1 MKAATEKAY
10 SELSAGVL
18 KRRAFMKNRAAVVGF
33 FLVAVM
39 TIIAV
44 AAPLLAPCDI
54 RAQNPAAKFLGPT
67 EKHLLGTD
75 DLGRDTLSR
84 TMFGAR
90 ISLLV
95 GVASVLMATVLGTM
109 VGMVSA
115 YVGGKFDSLVM
126 GLVDIMM
133 TFPTILLCLT
143 ILMIMGSGLLPMIL
157 AIGFSLFP
165 RFIRIARG
173 STLSVKEAQ
182 YVEAARLVGRS
193 DLKIIFLHLLPNIT
207 GPIIVIGTLWIAT
220 AIRIEASL
228 SFLGFGVNPP
238 TPTWGN
244 MIKEGLTYM
253 TLDPWL
259 VLIPGAAIMVTI
271 VGFNMLGDG
280 LRDVS
285 DPRLRG

>member
-1 MKAATEKAY
+1 MKAAVEKAY
-10 SELSAGVL
+10 VELSAGVL
-18 KRRAFMKNRAAVVGF
+18 KRRAFMKNKAAVIGF

-39 TIIAV
+39 TIVAV
-44 AAPLLAPCDI
+44 AAPLLAPYDI
-54 RAQNPAAKFLGPT
+54 RSQNPAAKFLSPT
-67 EKHLLGTD
+67 DKHLLGTD

-90 ISLLV
+90 VSLLV
-95 GVASVLMATVLGTM
+95 GVASVLIATILGTM
-109 VGMVSA
+109 VGMISA
-115 YVGGKFDSLVM
+115 YVGGKLDSLIM

-173 STLSVKEAQ
+173 SALSIKESQ
-182 YVEAARLVGRS
+182 YIEAAKLVGRS

-259 VLIPGAAIMVTI
+259 VLIPGAAIMLTI